1 MATMPNGLEEEAPR
15 AVGVDG
21 APLDRLPA
29 WKIEHAK
36 TRLSELVC
44 WARSDGPQRVTCRGR
59 DAVVVMSAEGFAGL
73 QPDTRTGADL
83 AAFLQR
89 TSLGELKLTRE
100 EDRGRDL
107 PF

>member
-1 MATMPNGLEEEAPR
+1 
-15 AVGVDG
+15 VGVDD

-29 WKIEHAK
+29 WRLQHAK
-36 TRLSELVC
+36 ARFSELVRR
-44 WARSDGPQRVTCRGR
+44 ARSDGPQRVTCRGR
-59 DAVVVMSAEGFAGL
+59 DAVVVMSAEDFAGP

-83 AAFLQR
+83 AAFLQQ